1 MGNPGSMSKTRKIL
15 LALGIGFGGLLL
27 LLVAILLLL
36 LHLFRSYELLWFERG
51 PGTDTETPFAL
62 PATRPGTQLR
72 PGERRLPDGFLAI
85 EQSDLDPIGWPLQI
99 VSMKDKAIMVFV
111 PAGEFVS
118 GLTEEQIDALANLD
132 HKIAPMDDCS
142 PYRLKDIRS
151 EIREG
156 MRPAARVRLGAFY
169 IDKYEVSN
177 RQYRCFM
184 AEQEASNHHP
194 GILLRG
200 GGMNVW
206 DNEVRGF
213 YDLWADPK
221 RSHDAQP
228 VTCVSGEDAAAFAAW
243 AGKSLPTYLQWERAA
258 VGDGNRLFPWG
269 SYPLRGVCR
278 CDVSTIR
285 EKFFWASIP
294 ATVGFYKLDISPFG
308 CNDMGGNV
316 SEWVLGEDVFR
327 PNFRV
332 KGGSAASF
340 WMRQICSAMSDYA
353 EGGKEIGFRTV
364 LCVEGTETSGSGP

>member
-1 MGNPGSMSKTRKIL
+1 MSKTRKIL

-36 LHLFRSYELLWFERG
+36 LLLLRSYELLWFERG
-51 PGTDTETPFAL
+51 PGTDTETAFVL

-72 PGERRLPDGFLAI
+72 PGEQTLPEGFLAT
-85 EQSDLDPIGWPLQI
+85 EQSDLDPSGWPLQI
-99 VSMKDKAIMVFV
+99 VSVKDKAIMVFV

-118 GLTEEQIDALANLD
+118 GLTDEQINSLADLDYNIRAPVDNYPPNL
-132 HKIAPMDDCS
+132 
-142 PYRLKDIRS
+142 LQDILS
-151 EIREG
+151 EIREYV
-156 MRPAARVRLGAFY
+156 RPAPATRVRLGGFY

-184 AEQEASNHHP
+184 AGQKASNHHP
-194 GILLRG
+194 GILRRG

-206 DNEVRGF
+206 DEEVKGF

-221 RSHDAQP
+221 RNHDEQP

-278 CDVSTIR
+278 CDVRTIR

-327 PNFRV
+327 TNFRV

-340 WMRQICSAMSDYA
+340 WMRQICSAMTDYA